1 MVEEFDKHR
10 TQNIRLPEK
19 GYAPDHELISQITD
33 KNTFI
38 GYATNKI
45 WG

>member
-1 MVEEFDKHR
+1 MVEEFNKQR
-10 TQNIRLPEK
+10 TQNIRQPEK
-19 GYAPDHELISQITD
+19 GYASTHEQMSQMPN